1 MTDRAIKEERS
12 LSGGQRTSFSS
23 VCTARA
29 YVSTYVRTCVSTLA
43 MLPTQPRSTYVR
55 YVRNVSKYRRYQPT
69 IQPTLLSLLRR
80 PRSTG
85 CILVLYANASTFHC
99 PHHSRGVTT
108 VTGHKNRRLFTSH
121 GVHTRCEIKW
131 N

>member
-12 LSGGQRTSFSS
+12 LSAAVNEPPSAPCARP
-23 VCTARA
+23 ARA
-29 YVSTYVRTCVSTLA
+29 YVHTRTHVCISTLA

-55 YVRNVSKYRRYQPT
+55 YVRNVSEYRRYRPT

-85 CILVLYANASTFHC
+85 CIIALYANA
-99 PHHSRGVTT
+99 
-108 VTGHKNRRLFTSH
+108 
-121 GVHTRCEIKW
+121 
-131 N
+131 